1 MNMFRLNVVFLFVFQ
16 ISQSVGQITINT
28 LSDSELVK
36 EQYHQEFVTF
46 LDSDTSRYEVKL
58 ILTKR
63 FEQNSITNKQKI
75 RSALYYGILYTKV
88 YDFEKSFSYFNKCL
102 ESEFNTEYSEVYSD
116 AHIYY
121 AKVLQLHEQMG
132 IAIEHINKSI
142 LHAKKVKNESK
153 IHRGNVELS
162 VIYSYQE
169 EYSKA
174 IQLLDSALNFYQLHK
189 YGDNEVIVRL
199 YRAICFMR
207 LNELEKATN
216 DVNAA
221 STICAKLNNKLTIV
235 MAAEV
240 KIELDLLYGNKTT
253 LLKDIEEYYTL
264 AKQSEDLYLIMTTS
278 QRVSSL
284 YENLGKIDLAYR
296 YLKDADSLNR
306 IYTDNEYL
314 NSLEQIEVNN
324 RLREEKQR
332 LVISEA
338 QKEIVEQNF
347 IKYIFITLTI
357 SLIIILFLIL
367 KYWKIK
373 LKKTKQEEQIK
384 EQKLEFEKSQ
394 LQLEKSHLELYEFKQ
409 QLIEKNQLL
418 RQFEKELP
426 KSYINNKLQQKLESL
441 KKSLILTKKD
451 LKHFFN
457 LFEAMYPG
465 FLEYINNKI
474 PKLTENDRI
483 MILLIVLS
491 IQTVD
496 QANMLGV
503 SMATVRK
510 SRYRLKL
517 KIEDIGTKKLQTY
530 INIIHNDYLDQM
542 DVASFVKSLTNKSNK
557 ILNK

>member
-1 MNMFRLNVVFLFVFQ
+1 MNLLRLNIIILFFFQ
-16 ISQSVGQITINT
+16 IFLSVGQISINT
-28 LSDSELVK
+28 LSNSELV
-36 EQYHQEFVTF
+36 EETYHQEIVTF
-46 LDSDTSRYEVKL
+46 LDSDTSKYEVKL
-58 ILTKR
+58 NLTKR
-63 FEQNSITNKQKI
+63 FEQNSRTNKQEI
-75 RSALYYGILYTKV
+75 RSALYYGILYSKV
-88 YDFEKSFSYFNKCL
+88 YDFDKSFSYFNKCL
-102 ESEFNTEYSEVYSD
+102 ENEFNNEYSEVYSD
-116 AHIYY
+116 AHMYY

-132 IAIEHINKSI
+132 LAIEHINKSI
-142 LHAKKVKNESK
+142 HHAKTVKNESK
-153 IHRGNVELS
+153 IYRGNVELA

-174 IQLLDSALNFYQLHK
+174 IQLLDSALHYFQLNNYK
-189 YGDNEVIVRL
+189 DNEVIVRL
-199 YRAICFMR
+199 YRASSYME
-207 LNELEKATN
+207 LNELENATN
-216 DVNAA
+216 DIDIA
-221 STICAKLNNKLTIV
+221 SAICTKSNNKLSRV
-235 MAAEV
+235 MVAEV

-284 YENLGKIDLAYR
+284 YENLGKIDLAYK

-306 IYTDNEYL
+306 VYTDNQYL

-332 LVISEA
+332 VVISEA

-357 SLIIILFLIL
+357 SLIIILFLLL

-373 LKKTKQEEQIK
+373 LKKSKQEEQIK
-384 EQKLEFEKSQ
+384 KQKLEFEKSQ
-394 LQLEKSHLELYEFKQ
+394 LQLEKSHLELYKFKQ
-409 QLIEKNQLL
+409 QVVEKNQLL

-426 KSYINNKLQQKLESL
+426 KSYINNKLGQKLESL

-503 SMATVRK
+503 SMATIRK

-517 KIEDIGTKKLQTY
+517 KIEDIGTKKLQTF
-530 INIIHNDYLDQM
+530 INNIHQEYLDQM
-542 DVASFVKSLTNKSNK
+542 DVASFVKSLTNKKRNP
-557 ILNK
+557 LF

>member
-1 MNMFRLNVVFLFVFQ
+1 MFRTKIIILFLFYTFQ
-16 ISQSVGQITINT
+16 SEGQVTISA

-36 EQYHQEFVTF
+36 EQYHQEIVNF
-46 LDSDTSRYEVKL
+46 LDADTSKYEVKL
-58 ILTKR
+58 VLIKR
-63 FEQNSITNKQKI
+63 FEQNSTTNKQKI
-75 RSALYYGILYTKV
+75 RSSLYYGILYSKV

-102 ESEFNTEYSEVYSD
+102 ESEFNIEYSEVYSD
-116 AHIYY
+116 AHMYY
-121 AKVLQLHEQMG
+121 AKVLQLHEQM
-132 IAIEHINKSI
+132 ILAIEHINKSI
-142 LHAKKVKNESK
+142 LHAKKVKNNSK
-153 IHRGNVELS
+153 VQRGNVELA
-162 VIYSYQE
+162 VIYNYQKK
-169 EYSKA
+169 YPKSK
-174 IQLLDSALNFYQLHK
+174 QLLDSALHYYELNNFS
-189 YGDNEVIVRL
+189 DNEVIVRL
-199 YRAICFMR
+199 YRADCYMKLGKLKEAANDINIARAICD
-207 LNELEKATN
+207 K
-216 DVNAA
+216 
-221 STICAKLNNKLTIV
+221 SNNKLSIV
-235 MAAEV
+235 MAAEM
-240 KIELDLLYGNKTT
+240 KIELDILYGNKTT
-253 LLKDIEEYYTL
+253 LLKDIEEYYNL
-264 AKQSEDLYLIMTTS
+264 AKQSGDLYLIMTTS
-278 QRVSSL
+278 LQVSSL
-284 YENLGKIDLAYR
+284 YEDLNKIDLAYK

-306 IYTDNEYL
+306 IYSNNQYI

-332 LVISEA
+332 VVISEA

-347 IKYIFITLTI
+347 IKYIFITLSV
-357 SLIIILFLIL
+357 SLFIILFLIL

-373 LKKTKQEEQIK
+373 LKKSKQEEQIK
-384 EQKLEFEKSQ
+384 KQKLEFEKSK

-465 FLEYINNKI
+465 FLEFINNKI

-517 KIEDIGTKKLQTY
+517 KIKDIGNKKLQTY
-530 INIIHNDYLDQM
+530 INNIHKDYLDQM
-542 DVASFVKSLTNKSNK
+542 DVASFVKSLTNKTKNT
-557 ILNK
+557 